1 MDLTNPVLERMRA
14 GDVAMGMN
22 VRLARSGDIARIA
35 ATTGH
40 DFIFIDGQHAIFDPE
55 TISHIAQAALGC
67 GVAPMARVLG
77 TDDLSTP
84 QLLDNG
90 VTGIIF
96 PDVNTVEQARKAV
109 ALCKFPPVG
118 RRSVGGGYP
127 QFNHR
132 PMPIADATR
141 QLNASTVVV
150 CMIETPEGLANVEAI
165 AQVDGIDVLHVGT
178 NDLLVNMGLP
188 GQFQGPEIT
197 AALERVIAAAKAN
210 GKFAGL
216 GGLRDVASQ
225 AAWVKKGMNFLTT
238 QADIGFINAAAS
250 AWTSGVRKALAG

>member
-1 MDLTNPVLERMRA
+1 MELENPVLKRMRA

-22 VRLARSGDIARIA
+22 VRLARSGDIARLA

-40 DFIFIDGQHAIFDPE
+40 DFVFIDGQHAIFNVE
-55 TISHIAQAALGC
+55 TVAHIAQAALGC
-67 GVAPMARVLG
+67 GVAPLARVLG
-77 TDDLSTP
+77 VDDLNTP
-84 QLLDNG
+84 LLLDNG

-96 PDVNTVEQARKAV
+96 PDVATAAQAEKAV
-109 ALCKFPPVG
+109 AMCKFPPVG

-132 PMPIADATR
+132 PMPIAEATR

-150 CMIETPEGLANVEAI
+150 CMIETPEGLDNVEEI
-165 AQVDGIDVLHVGT
+165 AAVKGVDVLHVGT

-188 GQFQGPEIT
+188 GKFDGPEIA
-197 AALERVIAAAKAN
+197 AALERVIRAAKAN
-210 GKFAGL
+210 NIYAGL

-225 AAWVKKGMNFLTT
+225 AAWVRKGVNFLTT

-250 AWTSGVRKALAG
+250 AWTAGVRKAIAG

>member
-1 MDLTNPVLERMRA
+1 MDLKNPVLERMRA
-14 GDVAMGMN
+14 GEAAMGMN

-55 TISHIAQAALGC
+55 TIAHIAQAALGV

-109 ALCKFPPVG
+109 AMCKFPPIG

-127 QFNHR
+127 QFNFR

-150 CMIETPEGLANVEAI
+150 CMIETPEGLANVEEI
-165 AQVDGIDVLHVGT
+165 AKVDGIDVLHVGT

-188 GQFQGPEIT
+188 GKFDGPEIT
-197 AALERVIAAAKAN
+197 AALERVIAAANAN

-225 AAWVKKGMNFLTT
+225 AAWVKKGVRFLTT
-238 QADIGFINAAAS
+238 QADIGFITAAGS
-250 AWTSGVRKALAG
+250 AWTAGVRKAIAS

>member
-1 MDLTNPVLERMRA
+1 
-14 GDVAMGMN
+14 
-22 VRLARSGDIARIA
+22 
-35 ATTGH
+35 
-40 DFIFIDGQHAIFDPE
+40 
-55 TISHIAQAALGC
+55 
-67 GVAPMARVLG
+67 
-77 TDDLSTP
+77 
-84 QLLDNG
+84 
-90 VTGIIF
+90 
-96 PDVNTVEQARKAV
+96 VNTVEQARKAV
-109 ALCKFPPVG
+109 ALCKFPPIG

-127 QFNHR
+127 QFNFR

-141 QLNASTVVV
+141 QLNAATVVV
-150 CMIETPEGLANVEAI
+150 CMIETPEGLANVEEI
-165 AQVDGIDVLHVGT
+165 AKVDGIDVLHVGT

-188 GQFQGPEIT
+188 GQFQSPEIT

-250 AWTSGVRKALAG
+250 AWTAGVRKALTS

>member
-1 MDLTNPVLERMRA
+1 MDLQNPVLTRMRS

-40 DFIFIDGQHAIFDPE
+40 DFIFIDGQHAIFDSE
-55 TISHIAQAALGC
+55 TIAHIAQTALGV
-67 GVAPMARVLG
+67 GVAPMVRVLG
-77 TDDLSTP
+77 TDDLSTS

-96 PDVNTVEQARKAV
+96 PNVNTVEQARKAV
-109 ALCKFPPVG
+109 AMCKFPPFG
-118 RRSVGGGYP
+118 QRSVGGGYP

-132 PMPIADATR
+132 SMPIADATR

-150 CMIETPEGLANVEAI
+150 CMIETPEGLANVEDI
-165 AQVDGIDVLHVGT
+165 ASVDGIDVLHVGT

-188 GQFQGPEIT
+188 GQFSGPKLES
-197 AALERVIAAAKAN
+197 ALLRVIAAAKAN
-210 GKFAGL
+210 NKFTGL
-216 GGLRDVASQ
+216 GGLRDIASQ
-225 AAWVKKGMNFLTT
+225 ATWVRRGISFLTT

-250 AWTSGVRKALAG
+250 AWTAGVRKAIVG

>member
-1 MDLTNPVLERMRA
+1 MDLENPVLKRMRA

-22 VRLARSGDIARIA
+22 VRLARSGDIARLA

-40 DFIFIDGQHAIFDPE
+40 DFVFIDGQHAIFNVE
-55 TISHIAQAALGC
+55 TIAHIAQAALGC
-67 GVAPMARVLG
+67 GIAPLARVLG
-77 TDDLSTP
+77 VDDLNTP
-84 QLLDNG
+84 LLLDNG

-96 PDVNTVEQARKAV
+96 PDVATAAQAEKAV
-109 ALCKFPPVG
+109 AMCKFPPVG

-132 PMPIADATR
+132 PMPIAEATR

-150 CMIETPEGLANVEAI
+150 CMIETPEGLDNVEEI
-165 AQVDGIDVLHVGT
+165 AAVKGVDVLHVGT

-188 GQFQGPEIT
+188 GKFDGPEIA
-197 AALERVIAAAKAN
+197 AALERVIRAAKAN
-210 GKFAGL
+210 NIYAGL

-250 AWTSGVRKALAG
+250 AWTAGVRKAIAG